1 MANVSI
7 VLAQRV
13 VVVLLCLAGATNAFA
28 QGGTGTLTGTV
39 VDSTGAAIPG
49 ATVTA
54 TELNTGTQRM
64 VVSDDAG
71 VFRMAALNPGAYV
84 IKIELASFKPLSVAD
99 INLLSAEIRDLGKL
113 PLEVGGISE
122 TVSVTSEVT
131 PVQVA
136 DSSRRS
142 TITVDDLANI
152 QMKGR
157 DVFGLLAI
165 LPGVQDTNLN
175 RDFAQWRSAISITIN
190 GMPSQNKDVRVDGLN
205 IVDEGGC
212 GTAFVN
218 LNMDAIGEVQ
228 VIANGYTAENGRNN
242 GGLISVVTKSG
253 GSTLKGS
260 GWYNGRRDRFNSNDY
275 FRKTANL
282 PKPLYR
288 INISGYGIGGPIVIP
303 GLVDSRSGKGGNRKF
318 YFFGSQEYTDD
329 ARPTTTSRANM
340 PTALE
345 YNGDF
350 SQTRVTNGSIQ
361 PIIDPLTGLQF
372 PGNRI
377 PAAGTPGCGVQFS
390 CINSLGQK
398 MLHLLPEANGILDP
412 RVGQAW
418 TSNSAYDLTPVH
430 GRTNHVL
437 RLDGV
442 LSDKTRFNVK
452 VVKDRDDDW
461 SWNRITPGT
470 GFVNQNTPGLLMS
483 GTVTKILKPT
493 IVNETNFG
501 YTHNRWGFKAA
512 DDFDYRSLY
521 RSTLGI
527 DPPRFE
533 PFADFN
539 DPPTLGGFGA
549 SQLDEWPYAPRF
561 STTGGDRSNLGNY
574 RVGNGNIQ
582 SADEPIPRLNLSG
595 RFVFN
600 NDLSMTVGRHNF
612 KMGAAIEYNRKT
624 EPGSAA
630 YMGNFDF
637 GHNANN
643 PLSTGNGYANML
655 LGVFNTYTE
664 LTSRVDRD
672 VRHWQNDFYLQDN
685 WRMTPRLTV
694 DYGIRIQ
701 HSGSDF
707 EVNNMNSGFF
717 ADQWDRAR
725 AGRVYRLVCTDGR
738 PGNQA
743 CPGNLQRSIDPANP
757 NGGVFPAAFAGNI
770 VQGSGIQINGIT
782 TGGMPG
788 RKPGTYFT
796 FPFFTYAPR
805 VGFAWNMLGDGK
817 TALRGSWGIFYNFPR
832 STGDGGYPFSGGC
845 PISCTRQIRWAR
857 FDDITTATSANLIE
871 NPVNVNIAGYEQPLA
886 KSHNVNLAFQ
896 RDIGFNTVAEIA
908 YVGNF
913 TWNHGRSVDVNRL
926 PLYVFANPDNLVNNA
941 PLTANS
947 LRQGSTVPYPGM
959 GSVMQYVSGLYN
971 KTLQYNAMQIQV
983 QRRLSKGLQ
992 MGLAYT
998 LAKGEGYGTTDG
1010 FGYDPY
1016 TEQIG
1021 GPEAIKARYWGP
1033 TTDDRRHNLVVNY
1046 SYDIPGLI
1054 DIPVL
1059 KQLVSHWQV
1068 SGVTKLLSGQAVTP
1082 TCVSNNPGVAN
1093 TNPSLTNGFWA
1104 NDGSRRCELT
1114 GEPLYVAYSGD
1125 PSVPFADRPHF
1136 NLAAFRMPQPTVDAQ
1151 GNLVGNFGNTPVGI
1165 LRHPTWHNWDL
1176 TISRRFPI
1184 TLAGRR
1190 NSGVKLQFQIYNVF
1204 NEVQFTNLNA
1214 AFTFTGPNNSQI
1226 QSANTGK
1233 YTMTGTNL
1241 GAGTTPPRT
1250 LGLTAR
1256 LDW

>member
-1 MANVSI
+1 MANVSFD
-7 VLAQRV
+7 LARRV
-13 VVVLLCLAGATNAFA
+13 VVILLCLAGATNAFA
-28 QGGTGTLTGTV
+28 QGGTGTLTGTI
-39 VDSTGAAIPG
+39 VDSSGAAVPG

-54 TELNTGTQRM
+54 TEVNTGTERT
-64 VVSDDAG
+64 VVSDDVG
-71 VFRMAALNPGAYV
+71 VFRMAALNPGPYV

-99 INLLSAEIRDLGKL
+99 INLLSSEIRDLGKL
-113 PLEVGGISE
+113 ALELGGITE
-122 TVSVTSEVT
+122 TISVTSEVT

-142 TITVDDLANI
+142 TITVDDIANI

-157 DVFGLLAI
+157 DIFGLLAI

-212 GTAFVN
+212 GTAYVN

-242 GGLISVVTKSG
+242 GGLISVVTRSG
-253 GSTLKGS
+253 GSTLKAS
-260 GWYNGRRDRFNSNDY
+260 GWYNGRRDKFNENDY
-275 FRKTANL
+275 FREAAGT

-288 INISGYGIGGPIVIP
+288 VNISGYSVGGPVVIP
-303 GLVDSRSGKGGNRKF
+303 GVIDSRSGAGKKF

-350 SQTRVTNGSIQ
+350 SQTRITNGTIQ
-361 PIIDPLTGLQF
+361 PIIDPTTGLQF
-372 PGNRI
+372 PGNII
-377 PAAGTPGCGVQFS
+377 PANR
-390 CINSLGQK
+390 INALGQK
-398 MLHLLPEANGILDP
+398 MLRLLPQANGIGDP
-412 RVGQAW
+412 RVGQEW
-418 TSNSAYDLTPVH
+418 TSNSTYDLTPVH

-437 RLDGV
+437 RVDGV
-442 LSDKTRFNVK
+442 LSDKSRFNVK

-470 GFVNQNTPGLLMS
+470 GFVNQNTPGVLMS
-483 GTVTKILKPT
+483 TTFTKVLKPN
-493 IVNETNFG
+493 IVNESNFG

-533 PFADFN
+533 PFGEFN
-539 DPPTLGGFGA
+539 DPPELGGFGA

-561 STTGGDRSNLGNY
+561 STTGGNRANLGNF

-582 SADEPIPRLNLSG
+582 SADEPLPRLNLSG

-600 NDLSMTVGRHNF
+600 NDLSMTIGRHNI

-624 EPGSAA
+624 EPGSAD
-630 YMGNFDF
+630 YMGNFNF
-637 GHNANN
+637 GHDANN

-655 LGVFNTYTE
+655 LGVFTTYTE

-672 VRHWQNDFYLQDN
+672 VRHWQNDFYVQDN
-685 WRMTPRLTV
+685 WRVTPRLTV

-717 ADQWDRAR
+717 TDAWSRSNA
-725 AGRVYRLVCTDGR
+725 ARVYRLVCTDGR
-738 PGNQA
+738 PGNTA
-743 CPGNLQRSIDPANP
+743 CPANLQRTIDPANP
-757 NGGVFPAAFAGNI
+757 NVFFPTAYNGNI
-770 VQGSGIQINGIT
+770 VQGSGNQINGIT
-782 TGGMPG
+782 TGGIPG

-796 FPFFTYAPR
+796 FPYFTYAPR
-805 VGFAWNMLGDGK
+805 AGFAWNMFGDGK

-845 PISCTRQIRWAR
+845 PISCTRQIRWAT
-857 FDDITTATSANLIE
+857 FNDITAATAANLIE
-871 NPVNVNIAGYEQPLA
+871 NPVNVNIAGYEQPLS
-886 KSHNVNLAFQ
+886 KSHNVNVAFQ
-896 RDIGFNTVAEIA
+896 RDIGFSTVAEIA

-913 TWNHGRSVDVNRL
+913 TWNHGRTVDVNRL
-926 PLYVFANPDNLVNNA
+926 PLYVYGNPANLVNNA
-941 PLTANS
+941 PVNANS
-947 LRQGSTVPYPGM
+947 LRAAYGQYPGM
-959 GSVMQYVSGLYN
+959 GSVMEYVPDLYS
-971 KTLQYNAMQIQV
+971 KTLQYNAMQLQV

-992 MGLAYT
+992 MGMAYT
-998 LAKGEGYGTTDG
+998 LAKGEGYGTAANT
-1010 FGYDPY
+1010 GYDPY

-1021 GPEAIKARYWGP
+1021 GPAAIRARYWGP
-1033 TTDDRRHNLVVNY
+1033 TSDDRRHNLVVNY
-1046 SYDIPGLI
+1046 SYDIPSFF
-1054 DIPVL
+1054 DAPVL
-1059 KQLVSHWQV
+1059 KQLLSDWQI
-1068 SGVTKLLSGQAVTP
+1068 SGVTKLLSGQAITP
-1082 TCVSNNPGVAN
+1082 TCQSNNAGIEN
-1093 TNPSLTNGFWA
+1093 SNPSLTEGFYM
-1104 NDGSRRCELT
+1104 NDATRRCDLT
-1114 GEPLYVAYSGD
+1114 GEPLFVPYTGD
-1125 PSVPFADRPHF
+1125 PSIPEADRPHF
-1136 NLAAFRMPQPTVDAQ
+1136 NLAAFRMPAPN
-1151 GNLVGNFGNTPVGI
+1151 GSIGSFGNSPIGI
-1165 LRHPTWHNWDL
+1165 LRHPTWHEWDITL
-1176 TISRRFPI
+1176 SRRFPI
-1184 TLAGRR
+1184 NLAGRR
-1190 NSGVKLQFQIYNVF
+1190 NSGIKLQLQAYNVF
-1204 NEVQFTNLNA
+1204 NEVQFTNMNA
-1214 AFTFTGPNNSQI
+1214 AFTFTGPNNSVI
-1226 QSANTGK
+1226 NSANTGK
-1233 YTMTGTNL
+1233 YVATGTGL
-1241 GAGTTPPRT
+1241 AAGTIAPRV

-1256 LDW
+1256 VDW